1 MKIADKTVVQMH
13 YTLTSDEGKVIDS
26 SEGRE
31 PLQYI
36 QGAHM
41 IVVGLEK
48 AMVGHDVGDKFDVKV
63 IPSEGYGEYN
73 EDMTQEV
80 PLDVFQGVDKV
91 VEGMMFY
98 AQTPA
103 GPMPIRVKSVSEKS
117 AVIDANHE
125 LAGQNLN
132 FAIEV
137 VSVPKKNSIRK
148 VTTAAVAAKETAK
161 DAAEARAKAIT
172 NASAEKKATNANVAA
187 KAMNAVATATRK
199 TATAMAAAAAPTTT
213 STTGSNF

>member
-48 AMVGHDVGDKFDVKV
+48 AMVGHEVGDKFDVKV

-73 EDMTQEV
+73 EEMTQEV

-103 GPMPIRVKSVSEKS
+103 GPMPIRVKSVSEKM

-137 VSVPKKNSIRK
+137 VSVREATEDELNPSHHCCCGGKGEGDHECKCGEEGHECECGGEGH
-148 VTTAAVAAKETAK
+148 KENCDGNGGCGCPNHDK
-161 DAAEARAKAIT
+161 HHGK
-172 NASAEKKATNANVAA
+172 
-187 KAMNAVATATRK
+187 
-199 TATAMAAAAAPTTT
+199 
-213 STTGSNF
+213 

>member
-13 YTLTSDEGKVIDS
+13 YTLTSDEGAIIDS

-48 AMVGHDVGDKFDVKV
+48 AMVGHEVGDKFDVKV
-63 IPSEGYGEYN
+63 IPSEGYGEYD
-73 EDMTQEV
+73 ESLSQEV
-80 PLDVFQGVDKV
+80 PVEVFQGVDKV
-91 VEGMMFY
+91 EPGMMFY
-98 AQTPA
+98 AQTPM
-103 GPMPIRVKSVSEKS
+103 GPMPIRVKSVSGNK

-125 LAGQNLN
+125 LAGKDLY

-137 VSVPKKNSIRK
+137 VSVREATEDDCKCGEEGHECECGGEGKKENCDGNGGCGCPNHDK
-148 VTTAAVAAKETAK
+148 HHG
-161 DAAEARAKAIT
+161 KAD
-172 NASAEKKATNANVAA
+172 
-187 KAMNAVATATRK
+187 
-199 TATAMAAAAAPTTT
+199 
-213 STTGSNF
+213 

>member
-1 MKIADKTVVQMH
+1 
-13 YTLTSDEGKVIDS
+13 
-26 SEGRE
+26 
-31 PLQYI
+31 
-36 QGAHM
+36 M

-73 EDMTQEV
+73 EEMTQEV

-103 GPMPIRVKSVSEKS
+103 GPMPIRVKSVSEKT

-137 VSVPKKNSIRK
+137 VSVREATEEDLKPMGHHCCCGGDGEGDHECECGGHGN
-148 VTTAAVAAKETAK
+148 KENCDGK
-161 DAAEARAKAIT
+161 GGCGCEHHAEHH
-172 NASAEKKATNANVAA
+172 
-187 KAMNAVATATRK
+187 
-199 TATAMAAAAAPTTT
+199 
-213 STTGSNF
+213 G

>member
-73 EDMTQEV
+73 EEMTQEV

-103 GPMPIRVKSVSEKS
+103 GPMPIRVKSVSEKT

-137 VSVPKKNSIRK
+137 VSVREATEEDLKPLGHHCCCGGEGEGDHECECGGHGN
-148 VTTAAVAAKETAK
+148 KENCDGK
-161 DAAEARAKAIT
+161 GGCGCEHHAEHH
-172 NASAEKKATNANVAA
+172 
-187 KAMNAVATATRK
+187 
-199 TATAMAAAAAPTTT
+199 
-213 STTGSNF
+213 G

>member
-31 PLQYI
+31 PLEYI
-36 QGAHM
+36 QGTHM
-41 IVVGLEK
+41 IVAGLEK

-73 EDMTQEV
+73 EKMTQEV
-80 PLDVFQGVDKV
+80 SLDVFQGVDKV

-103 GPMPIRVKSVSEKS
+103 GPMPIRVKSVGEKT

-137 VSVPKKNSIRK
+137 VSVREATEEELTPRHSCCCGGKGDGECKCGDPSTGTEANHGCCGGN
-148 VTTAAVAAKETAK
+148 KENC
-161 DAAEARAKAIT
+161 DGQGGCGCPNHDRHHG
-172 NASAEKKATNANVAA
+172 N
-187 KAMNAVATATRK
+187 
-199 TATAMAAAAAPTTT
+199 
-213 STTGSNF
+213 

>member
-48 AMVGHDVGDKFDVKV
+48 AMVSHEVGDKFDVKV

-73 EDMTQEV
+73 EEMTQEV

-103 GPMPIRVKSVSEKS
+103 GPMPIRVKSVSEKT

-137 VSVPKKNSIRK
+137 VSVREATEEDLNPQGHHCCCGGKGEGDHECECGGEGH
-148 VTTAAVAAKETAK
+148 KENCDGNGGCGCPNHDK
-161 DAAEARAKAIT
+161 HHGK
-172 NASAEKKATNANVAA
+172 
-187 KAMNAVATATRK
+187 
-199 TATAMAAAAAPTTT
+199 
-213 STTGSNF
+213 

>member
-73 EDMTQEV
+73 EEMTQEV

-91 VEGMMFY
+91 VKGMMFY

-137 VSVPKKNSIRK
+137 VSVREATEEELNPQGHHCCCGGKGDGEGCCGGKGEEGHECECGGEGHECGGHGH
-148 VTTAAVAAKETAK
+148 KENCDGNGGCGCPNHDK
-161 DAAEARAKAIT
+161 HHGK
-172 NASAEKKATNANVAA
+172 
-187 KAMNAVATATRK
+187 
-199 TATAMAAAAAPTTT
+199 
-213 STTGSNF
+213 